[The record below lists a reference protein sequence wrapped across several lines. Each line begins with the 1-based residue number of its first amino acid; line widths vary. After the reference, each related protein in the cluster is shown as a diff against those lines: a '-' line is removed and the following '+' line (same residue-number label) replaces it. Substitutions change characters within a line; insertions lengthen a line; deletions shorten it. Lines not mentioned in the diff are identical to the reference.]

1 MVEKKTEK
9 KSDVKNVK
17 ETKEVKVKNDESIG
31 KIISVK

>member
-17 ETKEVKVKNDESIG
+17 ETLEVNIKDDESIG